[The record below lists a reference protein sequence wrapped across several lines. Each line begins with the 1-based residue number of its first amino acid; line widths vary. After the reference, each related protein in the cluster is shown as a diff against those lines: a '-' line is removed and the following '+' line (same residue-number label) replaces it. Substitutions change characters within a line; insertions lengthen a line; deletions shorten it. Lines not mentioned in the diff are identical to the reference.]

1 MALFRE
7 YDIRGIVGSELTEN
21 LAERLGRAYATY
33 VKTRG
38 VTKISLGRDG
48 RLSSPALHKAL
59 LKGLL
64 ACGLDVIDIGI
75 CPSPL
80 LYFSLYTLPVG
91 GGIMITGS
99 HNAAEYNGFKVCVGK
114 TAIHGEEI
122 QELRRVMEK
131 RTFVSGEGRL
141 SEHPIIPDYLAYI
154 EKSFAHVNADRL
166 HVVID
171 SGNGAASVVAK
182 HSLELLGCKV
192 TGLYCDLDGRFP
204 NHHPIPPWWRTC
216 QT

>member
-7 YDIRGIVGSELTEN
+7 YDIRGIVGSELTED

-38 VTKISLGRDG
+38 VTTISLGRDG
-48 RLSSPALHKAL
+48 RLSSPALHKTL

-75 CPSPL
+75 CTSPL
-80 LYFSLYTLPVG
+80 LYFSLFTLPVG

-99 HNAAEYNGFKVCVGK
+99 HNAAEYNGFKVCIGK

-131 RTFVSGEGRL
+131 GTFVSGG
-141 SEHPIIPDYLAYI
+141 
-154 EKSFAHVNADRL
+154 
-166 HVVID
+166 
-171 SGNGAASVVAK
+171 GAAV
-182 HSLELLGCKV
+182 G
-192 TGLYCDLDGRFP
+192 TPD
-204 NHHPIPPWWRTC
+204 HP
-216 QT
+216 